1 MGPVRLDPVGL
12 DRHYNRYWLLPA
24 AAVATDPATVHPA
37 APPLLVIERHAQDS
51 LAPTGAAAAAVAVLG
66 GPAPNVP
73 VGGGAPSW
81 QVGVYNSIL
90 QLQQLAQWLCPKGT
104 RERPLADYVT
114 RLLDQHQQ
122 FAMAHAQI
130 ARGPAPDWQ
139 PLDPAAARAAA
150 VQRLQR
156 AMLSFEEGNQVGGM
170 CSWLWIGLVG
180 GRLSAQRCRCGAP
193 HAGMGM
199 SLPCVTHAADGA
211 SASMRTAGGL
221 MLLLCTRHTIPQ
233 AATYDELIGSEER
246 RHRWRQMVLAS
257 STPRVSWRLCT
268 GVL

>member
-51 LAPTGAAAAAVAVLG
+51 LAPTGAAAAAAAVLG
-66 GPAPNVP
+66 GPAPDVP
-73 VGGGAPSW
+73 VGGGAPGW

-139 PLDPAAARAAA
+139 PLEPAAARAAA

-156 AMLSFEEGNQVGGM
+156 AMLSFEEGNQVGGHGWAVEVM
-170 CSWLWIGLVG
+170 LVLNWRHPTCMQRGTIAAGL
-180 GRLSAQRCRCGAP
+180 CI
-193 HAGMGM
+193 
-199 SLPCVTHAADGA
+199 
-211 SASMRTAGGL
+211 TAW
-221 MLLLCTRHTIPQ
+221 
-233 AATYDELIGSEER
+233 
-246 RHRWRQMVLAS
+246 RHRCMVCVA
-257 STPRVSWRLCT
+257 W
-268 GVL
+268 

>member
-1 MGPVRLDPVGL
+1 MRLDPVGL

-37 APPLLVIERHAQDS
+37 APPLLVIERHAVDS
-51 LAPTGAAAAAVAVLG
+51 LAPTGAAAAAAAVLG
-66 GPAPNVP
+66 GPAPDVP
-73 VGGGAPSW
+73 VGGGPPGW

-104 RERPLADYVT
+104 RERPLADFVA

-139 PLDPAAARAAA
+139 PLDLAAARAAA

-156 AMLSFEEGNQVGGM
+156 AMLSFEEGNQVRQQHGVYRGAGCANLSSPA
-170 CSWLWIGLVG
+170 CSHV
-180 GRLSAQRCRCGAP
+180 Q
-193 HAGMGM
+193 
-199 SLPCVTHAADGA
+199 T
-211 SASMRTAGGL
+211 
-221 MLLLCTRHTIPQ
+221 
-233 AATYDELIGSEER
+233 
-246 RHRWRQMVLAS
+246 
-257 STPRVSWRLCT
+257 
-268 GVL
+268 